1 MPESDRGPETTVQYG
16 DPDDISGNRG
26 NVVFG
31 AGVEMNGVLVNG
43 SDDPAALLIAWMLY
57 LDLLSL

>member
-1 MPESDRGPETTVQYG
+1 MT
-16 DPDDISGNRG
+16 